1 MQNFLFLVLQNS
13 ILQSELVV
21 QWRWT
26 SGKCQTSWHN
36 SKIDHLVVHT
46 RHNQVTLLL
55 NSLVLKYRCI
65 LSCFHHD
72 SWSLFHAYHRP
83 VGISFKIFFT
93 FRTVFFA
100 LCNTT
105 TLDWITCLLWV
116 VIFHTFSTIRPE
128 KCETYKHFLSNMNV
142 LVKGKK
148 IALTNSQKCKMT

>member
-1 MQNFLFLVLQNS
+1 MYDRLDGRGVLVTDGQAFAIVESL
-13 ILQSELVV
+13 LWL
-21 QWRWT
+21 
-26 SGKCQTSWHN
+26 
-36 SKIDHLVVHT
+36 KIDHLAVHT

-55 NSLVLKYRCI
+55 SGLVLKIKCI

-72 SWSLFHAYHRP
+72 SWYWFHTYHRP

-105 TLDWITCLLWV
+105 TLDWITCLIWV

-148 IALTNSQKCKMT
+148 ICPYKSTKV